1 MGPAPRYVTGYL
13 VVLAIAFTLALAGG
27 WLGGQI
33 DNYAYDWMFRRRPP
47 PARAA
52 AAALL
57 IVDEATL
64 GRMGGIRHLR
74 EILAEGLERVVRVSP
89 RAVAVDVTL
98 ADEGDPEEDSRL
110 EAALARTPR
119 LVLACELVE
128 DGRRWE
134 DPLPRFRR
142 HAAALGHVHAD
153 PDPLDNVTRRIPLAK
168 ASARD
173 RRWALA
179 LEAFRL
185 ARQADG
191 ILESP
196 DELEIA
202 GRTIPTGH
210 DPQRPLRVR
219 YLPPGPWGISAIPRV
234 SVAEL
239 LTRPE
244 RAAEFRDRAV
254 FVGVTA
260 PSAARDRLMTP
271 FSYGRTMQGVEVH
284 ANVYET
290 LERGEFLR
298 DAPLLWPL
306 GFSLVLVAA
315 AGLAFWL
322 RSGWQ
327 AYLLAALVLVTAH
340 LAPYWLFARNVVFPY
355 FGPALAA
362 WLSTVGAGAY
372 QFLIVRRRW
381 RKAEADKT
389 RYQQAMHFVTHEMR
403 TPLTAIQGSSEL
415 MARYNLSEDK
425 RRQIAELINTE
436 SKRLGRMIETFLS
449 VERLSAGQIE
459 LRREPFEADEVV
471 SACVARARPLAE
483 RKRIRLRAEPVS
495 DGTLAGDRELME
507 YAIYNLLTNAIKYSP
522 AETEVSVT
530 GHRRGE
536 RVQIAVRDQ
545 GIGMDR
551 QELRK
556 IFQKFYRTRRAEAS
570 GEAGA
575 GIGLCIVQEIVGLHG
590 GSIQVESEP
599 GKGSCF
605 TVVLPART
613 ESGAGVNSAPR
624 RAAEFEQR

>member
-1 MGPAPRYVTGYL
+1 MGPARKYALGYL
-13 VVLAIAFTLALAGG
+13 GILAAAWLLALAGG

-33 DNYAYDWMFRRRPP
+33 DNYAYDWMFRRKP
-47 PARAA
+47 PAAGA
-52 AAALL
+52 PEAVLL
-57 IVDEATL
+57 VVDEPTL
-64 GRMGGIRHLR
+64 SRLGGMRRLR
-74 EILAEGLERVVRVSP
+74 GILAEGLERIAGVAP
-89 RAVAVDVTL
+89 RSVAIDVTL
-98 ADEGDPEEDSRL
+98 ADEGDPETDSRL

-168 ASARD
+168 VSGRQ

-185 ARQADG
+185 AREADA

-196 DELEIA
+196 DELEVA
-202 GRTIPTGH
+202 GRTIPTGP
-210 DPQRPLRVR
+210 DPLRPLYVR
-219 YLPPGPWGISAIPRV
+219 YLPPGRGGISAIPRV

-239 LTRPE
+239 VQRPE
-244 RAAEFRDRAV
+244 RAAEFRDKAV
-254 FVGVTA
+254 FIGVTA

-271 FSYGRTMQGVEVH
+271 FSYGRTMQGIEVH
-284 ANVYET
+284 ANAYET
-290 LERGEFLR
+290 LARGEFLR
-298 DAPLLWPL
+298 QAPLLWPL
-306 GFSLVLVAA
+306 GFSLGLVAA

-327 AYLLAALVLVTAH
+327 AYALAAAVLAAAH
-340 LAPYWLFARNVVFPY
+340 WVPYLAFQRNLVFPY

-372 QFLIVRRRW
+372 QLLIVRRRW
-381 RKAEADKT
+381 RKAEADKA

-425 RRQIAELINTE
+425 RRQIAELINSE

-471 SACVARARPLAE
+471 AACVARARPLAE
-483 RKRIRLRAEPVS
+483 RKRIRLRVAPVS
-495 DGTLAGDRELME
+495 DGALAGDRELME
-507 YAIYNLLTNAIKYSP
+507 YAVYNLLTNAIKYSP
-522 AETEVSVT
+522 AETEVTVS
-530 GHRRGE
+530 GRRRGE
-536 RVQIAVRDQ
+536 RVEISVRDQ

-570 GEAGA
+570 GEAGT
-575 GIGLCIVQEIVGLHG
+575 GIGLSIVQEIIAQHG
-590 GSIQVESEP
+590 GSIEVESEP

-605 TVVLPART
+605 TVVLPARS
-613 ESGAGVNSAPR
+613 ESRAGVK
-624 RAAEFEQR
+624 